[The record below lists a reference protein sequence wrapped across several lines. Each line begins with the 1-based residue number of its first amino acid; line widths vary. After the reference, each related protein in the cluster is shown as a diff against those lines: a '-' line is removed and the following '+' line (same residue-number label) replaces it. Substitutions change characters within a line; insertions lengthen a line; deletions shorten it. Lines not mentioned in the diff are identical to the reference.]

1 MFDKAMFIAARE
13 HLGVRDKG
21 GHAYILHPMR
31 IAMRL
36 RTTDEELMSI
46 AILHDVIEDSK
57 LTFEQLAAEGFS
69 ERVISALKLLTHQKG
84 VSYDDYIDNMR
95 GNRDALRVKR
105 EDLRDNSDITRLK
118 GVREKDFERM
128 NKYIRS
134 FAKVES
140 YLKELDYS
148 SNGGTITSQD

>member
-57 LTFEQLAAEGFS
+57 LTFEDLKAEGFTD
-69 ERVISALKLLTHQKG
+69 RVIEGLKLLTHQMG
-84 VSYDDYIDNMR
+84 MSYDDYIDGMR
-95 GNRDALRVKR
+95 GQRDALLVKR

-118 GVREKDFERM
+118 GLRDKDFQRM
-128 NKYIRS
+128 EKYIRA

-140 YLKELDYS
+140 YLKELD
-148 SNGGTITSQD
+148 TTQ

>member
-36 RTTDEELMSI
+36 RTNDEELMSI
-46 AILHDVIEDSK
+46 AILHDVVEDSK
-57 LTFEQLAAEGFS
+57 LTFEDLKAEGFS
-69 ERVISALKLLTHQKG
+69 DRVIDALKLLTHQKG
-84 VSYDDYIDNMR
+84 VSYDDYIDAMR
-95 GNRDALRVKR
+95 GSRDALLVKR

-118 GVREKDFERM
+118 GVREKDFQRM
-128 NKYIRS
+128 NKYIKA
-134 FAKVES
+134 FTKVET
-140 YLKELDYS
+140 YLSELG
-148 SNGGTITSQD
+148 SN

>member
-13 HLGVRDKG
+13 HLGVKDKG
-21 GHAYILHPMR
+21 GNAYILHPMR

-36 RTTDEELMSI
+36 RTNDEELMSI

-57 LTFEQLAAEGFS
+57 LTFEDLLNEGFS
-69 ERVISALKLLTHQKG
+69 ERVIAGLRLLTHQKG
-84 VSYDDYIDNMR
+84 VSYDDYIDGMR

-118 GVREKDFERM
+118 GVTEKDFERM
-128 NKYIRS
+128 KKYQRCFI
-134 FAKVES
+134 KVEQ
-140 YLKELDYS
+140 YLKELE
-148 SNGGTITSQD
+148 

>member
-13 HLGVRDKG
+13 HLGVKDKG
-21 GHAYILHPMR
+21 GNAYILHPMR

-36 RTTDEELMSI
+36 RTNDEELMSI

-57 LTFEQLAAEGFS
+57 LTFEDLLNEGFS
-69 ERVISALKLLTHQKG
+69 ERVVAGLRLLTHQKG
-84 VSYDDYIDNMR
+84 VSYDDYIDGMR

-118 GVREKDFERM
+118 GVTEKDLKRM
-128 NKYIRS
+128 EKYQRS
-134 FAKVES
+134 FIKVEQ
-140 YLKELDYS
+140 YLKELD
-148 SNGGTITSQD
+148 

>member
-13 HLGVRDKG
+13 HLGVKDKG

-36 RTTDEELMSI
+36 RTNDEELMSI

-57 LTFEQLAAEGFS
+57 LTFEDLLNEGFS
-69 ERVISALKLLTHQKG
+69 ERVVAGLRLLTHQKG
-84 VSYDDYIDNMR
+84 VSYDDYIDGMR

-118 GVREKDFERM
+118 GVSEKDFIRM
-128 NKYIRS
+128 QKYQRS
-134 FAKVES
+134 FIKVEQ
-140 YLKELDYS
+140 YLKELE
-148 SNGGTITSQD
+148 

>member
-36 RTTDEELMSI
+36 RTSDEELMSI

-57 LTFEQLAAEGFS
+57 LTFEDLKAEGFS
-69 ERVISALKLLTHQKG
+69 DRVIAALKLLTHQKG

-134 FAKVES
+134 FAKVEA
-140 YLKELDYS
+140 YLKELE
-148 SNGGTITSQD
+148 G

>member
-36 RTTDEELMSI
+36 RTNDEELMSI

-57 LTFEQLAAEGFS
+57 LTFEDLKAEGFS
-69 ERVISALKLLTHQKG
+69 DRVIAALKLLTHQKG

-118 GVREKDFERM
+118 GVSEKDFERM
-128 NKYIRS
+128 KKYQRS
-134 FAKVES
+134 FVKVEQ
-140 YLKELDYS
+140 YLKELE
-148 SNGGTITSQD
+148 

>member
-1 MFDKAMFIAARE
+1 MSFDKAVLIAARE
-13 HLGVRDKG
+13 HLGVRDNG

-36 RTTDEELMSI
+36 RTNDEDLMSI

-57 LTFEQLAAEGFS
+57 VTFACLEFEGFS
-69 ERVISALKLLTHQKG
+69 QRVITALKLLTHQKG
-84 VSYDDYIDNMR
+84 VSYDDYIDAMR

-118 GVREKDFERM
+118 GIREKDHQRM
-128 NKYIRS
+128 IKYVKA
-134 FAKVES
+134 FTKVEA
-140 YLKELDYS
+140 YLKELES
-148 SNGGTITSQD
+148 

>member
-36 RTTDEELMSI
+36 RTNDEELMSI

-57 LTFEQLAAEGFS
+57 LTFEDLKAEGFTD
-69 ERVISALKLLTHQKG
+69 RVIEGLKLLTHQKG
-84 VSYDDYIDNMR
+84 VSYDDYIDGMR

-134 FAKVES
+134 FAKVEA
-140 YLKELDYS
+140 YLKELE
-148 SNGGTITSQD
+148 G

>member
-36 RTTDEELMSI
+36 RTNDEELMSI

-57 LTFEQLAAEGFS
+57 LTFEDLKAEGFTD
-69 ERVISALKLLTHQKG
+69 RVIEGLKLLTHQKG
-84 VSYDDYIDNMR
+84 VSYDDYIDGMR
-95 GNRDALRVKR
+95 GNRDALLVKR

-118 GVREKDFERM
+118 GVSEKDFERM

-134 FAKVES
+134 FAKVEA
-140 YLKELDYS
+140 YLKELE
-148 SNGGTITSQD
+148 GQ